1 MGRLLQGLVYCTNTG
16 FAQLGFPTHEEREF
30 FERPSKCHDT
40 LVIPGLVH
48 VSVVL
53 LSTNGGLKT
62 SLAPWKF
69 ALEGGAV
76 QKMLS
81 SRGSC
86 WSILACGS
94 SAVAIRGLVIESR
107 ASFQDGRKGWQP
119 LRPVLPRLLF
129 MLGMDERLR

>member
-16 FAQLGFPTHEEREF
+16 YAQLGFPTHEEREF

-53 LSTNGGLKT
+53 PSTNGGLGT

-69 ALEGGAV
+69 ALEGGTV
-76 QKMLS
+76 QRRLVEEVAGAYWPVVRLLLS
-81 SRGSC
+81 SEA
-86 WSILACGS
+86 WL
-94 SAVAIRGLVIESR
+94 
-107 ASFQDGRKGWQP
+107 
-119 LRPVLPRLLF
+119 LRVGPAFKTAEGVGNP
-129 MLGMDERLR
+129 